1 MNPPSLSEQATLSL
15 KRLKPRWRAR
25 FLQQPTATEE
35 QWQILWERT
44 EKQFPALFDRLHA
57 LYGGHYDFFYHL
69 EEIIFEALKAGFTR
83 STELKQLDI
92 QRLNDPL
99 WIHNQK
105 MLGATGYVD
114 LQAGNLEG
122 IRQQISYYREL
133 GLTYLHLMPLFARP
147 EGENDGGYAVSSYRD
162 VDPPLGTMEELAQLA
177 QELREAGISL
187 VVDFIFNHTANNHA
201 WACKAMS
208 GDLEFQGYYWMFD
221 REEETTAWQQYLR
234 PIFPDRGGSFTWCE
248 DAQKW
253 VWTTFFEFQWDLN
266 YSNPEV
272 FRGML
277 AEMLF
282 LANKGIE
289 ILRMD
294 AVAFIWK
301 RPGTDC
307 ENQPE
312 AHWILQAYNALCAI
326 AAPALLLKSEAIVH
340 PDEVARYIR
349 PDECRLS
356 YNPLLMALLWESLA
370 TRNTR
375 LLHASLQA
383 RFPIDPEC
391 TWVNYLRCHD
401 DIGWTFDDAI
411 ANQLGID
418 GAGHRKFL
426 NDFYTGRFPGS
437 FAKGLPFQEN
447 PITGDARISGTLAS
461 LAGLEAALIRKD
473 LEAVDLA
480 IGRILLLYSIIFSIG
495 GIPLIYLGDES
506 AMLNDYSFAHHPEH
520 ASDSRWVHRPVRDW
534 SQERQA
540 LNDPNSPAARIYAG
554 IQYRLQLRRSLP
566 VLSQGQTEF
575 LKISNDHVF
584 AYIRHQD
591 SQRLLLLC
599 NFTERSQSV
608 SLKELKVQGFSDQA
622 QDLLTS
628 QTLQLSEDLY
638 LAPYQTYWLQTKV

>member
-25 FLQQPTATEE
+25 FLQQPTAIEE

-83 STELKQLDI
+83 SIELKQLDI

-99 WIHNQK
+99 WIQNQK
-105 MLGATGYVD
+105 MLGATCYVD

-162 VDPPLGTMEELAQLA
+162 VDPSLGTMKELAQLA

-221 REEETTAWQQYLR
+221 REEETTAWQQHLR

-506 AMLNDYSFAHHPEH
+506 AMLNDYSFAHNPEQ

-575 LKISNDHVF
+575 LNISNDHVF

>member
-57 LYGGHYDFFYHL
+57 LYGGRYDFFYHL
-69 EEIIFEALKAGFTR
+69 EEIIFEALKAGFAR
-83 STELKQLDI
+83 SIELKQLDI

-99 WIHNQK
+99 WIQNQK

-201 WACKAMS
+201 WACKAKS

-221 REEETTAWQQYLR
+221 REEETTAWQQHLR

-506 AMLNDYSFAHHPEH
+506 AMLNDYSFAHHPEY

-575 LKISNDHVF
+575 LNISNDHVF

>member
-57 LYGGHYDFFYHL
+57 LYGGRYDFFYHL
-69 EEIIFEALKAGFTR
+69 EEIIFEALKAGFAR
-83 STELKQLDI
+83 SIELKQLDI

-99 WIHNQK
+99 WIQNQK

-147 EGENDGGYAVSSYRD
+147 KGENDGGYAVSSYRD

-221 REEETTAWQQYLR
+221 REEETTAWQQHLR

-461 LAGLEAALIRKD
+461 LAGLEAALISKD

-506 AMLNDYSFAHHPEH
+506 AMLNDYLFSHHPEH

-575 LKISNDHVF
+575 LNIRNDHVF

-628 QTLQLSEDLY
+628 QTLQLAEDLY

>member
-83 STELKQLDI
+83 SIELKQLDI

-99 WIHNQK
+99 WIQNQK

-221 REEETTAWQQYLR
+221 REEETTAWQQHLR

-383 RFPIDPEC
+383 RFPTDPEC

-461 LAGLEAALIRKD
+461 LAGLEAALISKD

-575 LKISNDHVF
+575 LNIRNDHVF

-608 SLKELKVQGFSDQA
+608 SLKELRVQGFSDQA

-628 QTLQLSEDLY
+628 QTLQLAEDLY

>member
-69 EEIIFEALKAGFTR
+69 EEIIVEALKAGLAR
-83 STELKQLDI
+83 SIELKQLDI

-187 VVDFIFNHTANNHA
+187 VVDFIFNHTANNHE
-201 WACKAMS
+201 WACKAKS

-221 REEETTAWQQYLR
+221 REEETTAWQQHLR

-461 LAGLEAALIRKD
+461 LAGLEAALISKD

-495 GIPLIYLGDES
+495 GIPLVYLGDES

-540 LNDPNSPAARIYAG
+540 LNDPNSPAARTYAG

-575 LKISNDHVF
+575 LNIRNDHVF

>member
-1 MNPPSLSEQATLSL
+1 
-15 KRLKPRWRAR
+15 
-25 FLQQPTATEE
+25 
-35 QWQILWERT
+35 WERT

-57 LYGGHYDFFYHL
+57 LYGGRYDFFYHL
-69 EEIIFEALKAGFTR
+69 EEIIFEALKAGFAR
-83 STELKQLDI
+83 SIELKQLDI
-92 QRLNDPL
+92 QRLNDHL
-99 WIHNQK
+99 WIQNQK

-187 VVDFIFNHTANNHA
+187 VVDFIFNHTANNHE
-201 WACKAMS
+201 WACKAKS

-234 PIFPDRGGSFTWCE
+234 LIFPDRGGSFTWCE
-248 DAQKW
+248 DVQKW

-418 GAGHRKFL
+418 GTGHRKFL

-461 LAGLEAALIRKD
+461 LAGLEAALISKD

-495 GIPLIYLGDES
+495 GIPLVYLGDES

-575 LKISNDHVF
+575 LNIRNDHVF

-638 LAPYQTYWLQTKV
+638 LAPYQTYWLQ

>member
-83 STELKQLDI
+83 SIELKQLDI

-99 WIHNQK
+99 WIQNQK

-162 VDPPLGTMEELAQLA
+162 VDPPLGTMEGLAQLA

-221 REEETTAWQQYLR
+221 REEETTAWQQHLR

-461 LAGLEAALIRKD
+461 LAGLEAALISKD

-575 LKISNDHVF
+575 LNIRNDHVF